1 MVEFA
6 GASLVSP
13 ATVNANQPATGLLAT
28 LEFTAGN
35 FGSTTP
41 TLTQHVLL
49 VTGET
54 LGSLLFTESG
64 TTLNVVPE
72 PATGAL
78 VAFGLAALALRRRS
92 SQT

>member
-1 MVEFA
+1 MA
-6 GASLVSP
+6 
-13 ATVNANQPATGLLAT
+13 
-28 LEFTAGN
+28 
-35 FGSTTP
+35 TP

-49 VTGET
+49 GTITGVT
-54 LGSLLFTESG
+54 LGSLPFTESG

-72 PATGAL
+72 PGTGAL